1 MTDSV
6 AIEIDDRIAILKLN
20 REKNLN
26 AVSSDL
32 ARGVAD
38 GLIKLDDDDGV
49 DGIVL
54 TGAGDR
60 AFCAGVDLIEARDA
74 KPADIESWFG
84 NVCNI
89 YRQILATR
97 KPVIAAVNGVA
108 AGAGFQ
114 MALVSDLRVV
124 SKTAKLGQPEI
135 NAGIPSVMGSY
146 WMSLH
151 IGWSKNQ
158 ELSFTGR
165 LMDAEEAYRLGIA
178 NHLVEPGEVIPRPAR
193 SPRTSPPSRR
203 SPGRGPRRASG
214 KLRCAAS
221 MMRSAPACSGSRKRS
236 RRASRRRSS
245 RSSSR
250 AGARNRSAPVTPAD
264 PAQQT

>member
-1 MTDSV
+1 MNDSV
-6 AIEIDDRIAILKLN
+6 AIETDDRIAILKLN

-26 AVSSDL
+26 AVSGDL

-54 TGAGDR
+54 TGAGNR

-89 YRQILATR
+89 YRQVLATR

-114 MALVSDLRVV
+114 MALVSDMRVV

-165 LMDAEEAYRLGIA
+165 LMNAEEAHELGIA
-178 NHLVEPGEVIPRPAR
+178 NHLVNPDEVIPKAR
-193 SPRTSPPSRR
+193 EIARDLAAKPKVAWARTKARFR
-203 SPGRGPRRASG
+203 EVAMRGFDDAFRAG
-214 KLRCAAS
+214 VLGQQEAFAAGEPQ
-221 MMRSAPACSGSRKRS
+221 AVIEKFL
-236 RRASRRRSS
+236 ASR
-245 RSSSR
+245 
-250 AGARNRSAPVTPAD
+250 GKK
-264 PAQQT
+264 

>member
-1 MTDSV
+1 MNDSV
-6 AIEIDDRIAILKLN
+6 AIETDDRIAILKLN

-26 AVSSDL
+26 AVSGDL

-54 TGAGDR
+54 TGAGNR

-114 MALVSDLRVV
+114 MALVSDMRVV

-165 LMDAEEAYRLGIA
+165 LMNAEEAHELGIA
-178 NHLVEPGEVIPRPAR
+178 NHLVNPDEVVPKAREIARDLAAKPKVAWARTKARFREVAMRGFDDAFRAGVLGQQEAFAAGEPQAVIE
-193 SPRTSPPSRR
+193 
-203 SPGRGPRRASG
+203 
-214 KLRCAAS
+214 KFL
-221 MMRSAPACSGSRKRS
+221 
-236 RRASRRRSS
+236 ASR
-245 RSSSR
+245 
-250 AGARNRSAPVTPAD
+250 GKK
-264 PAQQT
+264 

>member
-6 AIEIDDRIAILKLN
+6 AIESDERIAVLKLN

-26 AVSSDL
+26 AVSADL
-32 ARGVAD
+32 ARGAAD
-38 GLIKLDDDDGV
+38 GLIKLDDDAGV

-114 MALVSDLRVV
+114 MALVSDMRVV

-165 LMDAEEAYRLGIA
+165 LMDAEEAHHLGIA
-178 NHLVEPGEVIPRPAR
+178 NHLVEPAEVIPKAR
-193 SPRTSPPSRR
+193 EIARDFAAKPKVAWARTKARFR
-203 SPGRGPRRASG
+203 EVAMRGFDDAF
-214 KLRCAAS
+214 
-221 MMRSAPACSGSRKRS
+221 
-236 RRASRRRSS
+236 
-245 RSSSR
+245 R
-250 AGARNRSAPVTPAD
+250 AGVLGQQEAFAAGEPQAVIENFLANRGKK
-264 PAQQT
+264 

>member
-6 AIEIDDRIAILKLN
+6 AIEIDDRIAILKLK

-26 AVSSDL
+26 AVSADL

-178 NHLVEPGEVIPRPAR
+178 NHLVEPDELIPKAREIAQDFAAKPKVAWARTKARFREVAMRGFDDAFRAGVLGQQEAFAAGEPQAVIE
-193 SPRTSPPSRR
+193 
-203 SPGRGPRRASG
+203 
-214 KLRCAAS
+214 KFL
-221 MMRSAPACSGSRKRS
+221 
-236 RRASRRRSS
+236 ASR
-245 RSSSR
+245 
-250 AGARNRSAPVTPAD
+250 GKK
-264 PAQQT
+264 

>member
-26 AVSSDL
+26 AVSADL

-165 LMDAEEAYRLGIA
+165 LMDAEEAYRLGIV
-178 NHLVEPGEVIPRPAR
+178 NHLVEPDELIPKAREIAQDFAAKPKVAWARTKARFREVAMRGFDDAFRAGVLGQQEAFAAGEPQAVIE
-193 SPRTSPPSRR
+193 
-203 SPGRGPRRASG
+203 
-214 KLRCAAS
+214 KFL
-221 MMRSAPACSGSRKRS
+221 
-236 RRASRRRSS
+236 ASR
-245 RSSSR
+245 
-250 AGARNRSAPVTPAD
+250 GKK
-264 PAQQT
+264 

>member
-26 AVSSDL
+26 AVSADL

-124 SKTAKLGQPEI
+124 SRTAKLGQPEI

-178 NHLVEPGEVIPRPAR
+178 NHLVEPGEVIPKAR
-193 SPRTSPPSRR
+193 EIAQDFATKPKVAWARTKARFR
-203 SPGRGPRRASG
+203 EVAMRGFDDAFRAG
-214 KLRCAAS
+214 VLGQQEAFAAGEPQ
-221 MMRSAPACSGSRKRS
+221 AVIEKFL
-236 RRASRRRSS
+236 ASRSKK
-245 RSSSR
+245 
-250 AGARNRSAPVTPAD
+250 
-264 PAQQT
+264 

>member
-26 AVSSDL
+26 AVSADL

-178 NHLVEPGEVIPRPAR
+178 NHLVEPDELIPKAREIAQDFAAKPKVAWARTKARFREVAMRGFDDAFRAGVLGQQEAFAAGEPQAVIE
-193 SPRTSPPSRR
+193 
-203 SPGRGPRRASG
+203 
-214 KLRCAAS
+214 KFL
-221 MMRSAPACSGSRKRS
+221 
-236 RRASRRRSS
+236 ASR
-245 RSSSR
+245 
-250 AGARNRSAPVTPAD
+250 GKK
-264 PAQQT
+264 

>member
-6 AIEIDDRIAILKLN
+6 AIEIDDRIAILKLK

-26 AVSSDL
+26 AVSADL

-97 KPVIAAVNGVA
+97 KPLIAAVNGVA

-124 SKTAKLGQPEI
+124 SRTAKLGQPEI
-135 NAGIPSVMGSY
+135 NSGIPSVMGSY

-178 NHLVEPGEVIPRPAR
+178 NHLVEPDELIPKAREIAQDFAAKPKVAWARTKARFREVAMRGFDDAFRAGVLGQQEAFAAGEPQAVIE
-193 SPRTSPPSRR
+193 
-203 SPGRGPRRASG
+203 
-214 KLRCAAS
+214 KFL
-221 MMRSAPACSGSRKRS
+221 
-236 RRASRRRSS
+236 ASR
-245 RSSSR
+245 
-250 AGARNRSAPVTPAD
+250 GKK
-264 PAQQT
+264 

>member
-6 AIEIDDRIAILKLN
+6 AIEIDDRIAILKLK

-26 AVSSDL
+26 AVSADL

-97 KPVIAAVNGVA
+97 KPLIAAVNGVA

-124 SKTAKLGQPEI
+124 SRTAKLGQPEI

-178 NHLVEPGEVIPRPAR
+178 NHLVEPDELIPKAREIAQDFAAKPKVAWARTKARFREVAMRGFDDAFRAGVLGQQEAFAAGEPQAVIE
-193 SPRTSPPSRR
+193 
-203 SPGRGPRRASG
+203 
-214 KLRCAAS
+214 KFL
-221 MMRSAPACSGSRKRS
+221 
-236 RRASRRRSS
+236 ASR
-245 RSSSR
+245 
-250 AGARNRSAPVTPAD
+250 GKK
-264 PAQQT
+264 

>member
-26 AVSSDL
+26 AVSADL

-97 KPVIAAVNGVA
+97 KPLIAAVNGVA

-124 SKTAKLGQPEI
+124 SRTAKLGQPEI

-178 NHLVEPGEVIPRPAR
+178 NHLVEPDELIPKAREIAQDFAAKPKVAWARTKARFREVAMRGFDDAFRAGVLGQQEAFAAGEPQAVIE
-193 SPRTSPPSRR
+193 
-203 SPGRGPRRASG
+203 
-214 KLRCAAS
+214 KFL
-221 MMRSAPACSGSRKRS
+221 
-236 RRASRRRSS
+236 ASR
-245 RSSSR
+245 
-250 AGARNRSAPVTPAD
+250 GKK
-264 PAQQT
+264 

>member
-6 AIEIDDRIAILKLN
+6 AIEIDDRNAILKPN
-20 REKNLN
+20 REKNHT
-26 AVSSDL
+26 AVSADL

-38 GLIKLDDDDGV
+38 GLIKLDDDAGV

-114 MALVSDLRVV
+114 MALVSDMRVV

-178 NHLVEPGEVIPRPAR
+178 NHLVEPDELIPKAREIAQDFAAKPKVAWARTKARFREVAMRGFDDAFRAGVLGQQEAFAAGEPQAVIE
-193 SPRTSPPSRR
+193 
-203 SPGRGPRRASG
+203 
-214 KLRCAAS
+214 KFL
-221 MMRSAPACSGSRKRS
+221 
-236 RRASRRRSS
+236 ASR
-245 RSSSR
+245 
-250 AGARNRSAPVTPAD
+250 AKK
-264 PAQQT
+264 

>member
-26 AVSSDL
+26 AVSADL

-38 GLIKLDDDDGV
+38 GLIKLDDDAGV

-124 SKTAKLGQPEI
+124 SRTAKLGQPEI

-165 LMDAEEAYRLGIA
+165 LMDAEEAHQLGIT
-178 NHLVEPGEVIPRPAR
+178 NHLVEPGEVIPKAR
-193 SPRTSPPSRR
+193 EIAQDFAAKPKVAWARTKARFR
-203 SPGRGPRRASG
+203 EVAMRGVDDAFRAG
-214 KLRCAAS
+214 VLGQQEAFAAGEPQ
-221 MMRSAPACSGSRKRS
+221 AVIEKFL
-236 RRASRRRSS
+236 ASR
-245 RSSSR
+245 
-250 AGARNRSAPVTPAD
+250 AKK
-264 PAQQT
+264 

>member
-1 MTDSV
+1 MNDSV

-26 AVSSDL
+26 AVSADL

-38 GLIKLDDDDGV
+38 GLIKLDDDAGV

-89 YRQILATR
+89 YQQILATR

-114 MALVSDLRVV
+114 MALVSDMRVV
-124 SKTAKLGQPEI
+124 SRTAKLGQPEI

-165 LMDAEEAYRLGIA
+165 LMDAEEAHHLGIA
-178 NHLVEPGEVIPRPAR
+178 NHLVEPDQVIPKAR
-193 SPRTSPPSRR
+193 EIAQDFAAKPKVAWARTKARFR
-203 SPGRGPRRASG
+203 EVAMRGFDDAFRAG
-214 KLRCAAS
+214 VLGQQEAFAAGEPQ
-221 MMRSAPACSGSRKRS
+221 AVIEKFL
-236 RRASRRRSS
+236 ASR
-245 RSSSR
+245 
-250 AGARNRSAPVTPAD
+250 GKK
-264 PAQQT
+264 

>member
-1 MTDSV
+1 MNDSV
-6 AIEIDDRIAILKLN
+6 AIETDDRIAILKLN
-20 REKNLN
+20 RERNLN
-26 AVSSDL
+26 AVSGDL

-54 TGAGDR
+54 TGAGNR

-89 YRQILATR
+89 YRQVLATR

-114 MALVSDLRVV
+114 MALVSDMRVV

-165 LMDAEEAYRLGIA
+165 LMNAEEAHELGIA
-178 NHLVEPGEVIPRPAR
+178 NHLVNPDEVIPKAR
-193 SPRTSPPSRR
+193 EIARDLAAKPKVAWARTKARFR
-203 SPGRGPRRASG
+203 EVAMRGFDDAFRAG
-214 KLRCAAS
+214 VLGQQEAFAAGEPQ
-221 MMRSAPACSGSRKRS
+221 AVIEKFL
-236 RRASRRRSS
+236 ASR
-245 RSSSR
+245 
-250 AGARNRSAPVTPAD
+250 GKK
-264 PAQQT
+264 

>member
-1 MTDSV
+1 MNDSV
-6 AIEIDDRIAILKLN
+6 AIDTDDRIAILKLN

-26 AVSSDL
+26 AVSGDL

-54 TGAGDR
+54 TGAGNR

-89 YRQILATR
+89 YRQVLATR

-114 MALVSDLRVV
+114 MALVSDMRVV

-165 LMDAEEAYRLGIA
+165 LMNAEEAHELGIA
-178 NHLVEPGEVIPRPAR
+178 NHLVNPDEVIPKAR
-193 SPRTSPPSRR
+193 EIARDLAAKPKVAWARTKARFR
-203 SPGRGPRRASG
+203 EVAMRGFDDAFRAG
-214 KLRCAAS
+214 VLGQQEAFAAGEPQ
-221 MMRSAPACSGSRKRS
+221 AVIEKFL
-236 RRASRRRSS
+236 ASR
-245 RSSSR
+245 
-250 AGARNRSAPVTPAD
+250 GKK
-264 PAQQT
+264 